1 MLNLDKALRKISAV
15 TDIFRNFVARLLSRK
30 ITKRN
35 HAYDKLIRNMNIVEE
50 QTLSK
55 IVDKAKS
62 VAPKDATIM
71 LYGSRA
77 RGDNRNDS
85 DWDLLIL
92 VNKDKIT
99 LNDID
104 EVEYP
109 LREMGWII
117 GEDIN
122 PILYTKKEWN
132 DNSFTPFYKNV
143 THDCITL

>member
-1 MLNLDKALRKISAV
+1 
-15 TDIFRNFVARLLSRK
+15 
-30 ITKRN
+30 
-35 HAYDKLIRNMNIVEE
+35 MNIVEE

-92 VNKDKIT
+92 LNKDKIT